1 MQTTKSSINNDDD
14 NMNSNNNNMK
24 TARNKMKM
32 MICENHKQLN
42 EKLVALELHKPLAAI
57 FDAAAYIWCAISVT
71 RKNRQMSVKVA
82 QKLFH

>member
-1 MQTTKSSINNDDD
+1 MQTTKSSINNDDDNMNSNNNDDD

-57 FDAAAYIWCAISVT
+57 FDAAAYI
-71 RKNRQMSVKVA
+71 
-82 QKLFH
+82 